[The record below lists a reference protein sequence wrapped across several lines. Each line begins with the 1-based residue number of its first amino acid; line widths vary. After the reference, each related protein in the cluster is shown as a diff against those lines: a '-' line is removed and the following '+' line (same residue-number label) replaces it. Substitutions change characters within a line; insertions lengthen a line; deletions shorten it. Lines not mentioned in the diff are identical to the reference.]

1 MTARLR
7 LVDAPG
13 EAGRTTAT
21 LLASLAAR
29 LGALYL
35 VSGADAVG
43 SLAAGFAALG
53 RRVGATA
60 EGARL
65 RAALEQGRVGAN
77 GDILWTTLG
86 IETWVSSLPPSPVL
100 DQLRNDIA
108 LVIVD
113 DPEETLALM
122 PIPGEPAG
130 ERAEVSAHA
139 EFVDPRRGIAAAHET
154 RGRAHER
161 FFVRAAKNGWHGL
174 RRTLWC
180 AHDSHRLSRC
190 EDEFHARWL
199 RRLERRGEVQTRPP
213 SGLRDRR
220 AALTRV

>member
-1 MTARLR
+1 MTVRVR

-77 GDILWTTLG
+77 GDTLWSTLG

-100 DQLRNDIA
+100 DQFRNDIA
-108 LVIVD
+108 LVLAD
-113 DPEETLALM
+113 DLAETLALL

-130 ERAEVSAHA
+130 ERADAPAHA
-139 EFVDPRRGIAAAHET
+139 EFVDLVLGLWAFSRELVAAVEALAEPT
-154 RGRAHER
+154 LPPPDELRAGEPPDPIP
-161 FFVRAAKNGWHGL
+161 A
-174 RRTLWC
+174 
-180 AHDSHRLSRC
+180 
-190 EDEFHARWL
+190 
-199 RRLERRGEVQTRPP
+199 GEV
-213 SGLRDRR
+213 LR
-220 AALTRV
+220 